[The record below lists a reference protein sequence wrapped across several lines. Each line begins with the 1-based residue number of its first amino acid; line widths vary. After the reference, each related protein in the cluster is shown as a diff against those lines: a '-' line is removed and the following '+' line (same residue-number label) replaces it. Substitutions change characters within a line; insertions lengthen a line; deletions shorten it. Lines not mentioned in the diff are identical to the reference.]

1 MKKLLIAFV
10 FLVTTLVLVVVFA
23 VVETSADVYA
33 VDQVESR
40 NTRHA
45 KVLARH
51 IWQTLNSDQ
60 AQRVISLDA
69 EQLSSLLALFSHS
82 VPGAHFRLND
92 IGNGWIITG
101 SIKLPEIFRQLY
113 INTSTHLQQGMSS
126 AYLGETRIGSLS
138 LNNQWLLQA
147 AVYFIN
153 LTGRTSTS
161 IDAEKLIQK
170 VQLTDGDLVIN
181 VHPEFDLQQL
191 KASVKSSSK
200 VALKQITGNQDI
212 SNQINHYLDLLNHLS
227 SLTSGLSKLPIPLTD
242 YIPSLFDAVAK
253 KSTVSS
259 AIDENRYALLAL
271 IYFSSDFP
279 MRRVIKTALA
289 PSISDVV
296 NRPRILLKQ
305 RKDLVLHLMY
315 SAAIELL
322 SDNASSFSIGEI
334 KEISDSNQ
342 GGSGFSFVDLM
353 ADKAGIYLVQQLT
366 SSASQAK
373 QIQARLSQP
382 LTEQDFFPDIS
393 GLPEKLS
400 EADFKQQFHNRQS
413 QQYLAMLKNIDTRI
427 AGLAIYR

>member
-10 FLVTTLVLVVVFA
+10 FLVTALVLVVVFA

-170 VQLTDGDLVIN
+170 VQLTDGDL
-181 VHPEFDLQQL
+181 
-191 KASVKSSSK
+191 
-200 VALKQITGNQDI
+200 
-212 SNQINHYLDLLNHLS
+212 
-227 SLTSGLSKLPIPLTD
+227 
-242 YIPSLFDAVAK
+242 
-253 KSTVSS
+253 
-259 AIDENRYALLAL
+259 
-271 IYFSSDFP
+271 
-279 MRRVIKTALA
+279 
-289 PSISDVV
+289 
-296 NRPRILLKQ
+296 
-305 RKDLVLHLMY
+305 
-315 SAAIELL
+315 
-322 SDNASSFSIGEI
+322 
-334 KEISDSNQ
+334 
-342 GGSGFSFVDLM
+342 
-353 ADKAGIYLVQQLT
+353 
-366 SSASQAK
+366 
-373 QIQARLSQP
+373 
-382 LTEQDFFPDIS
+382 
-393 GLPEKLS
+393 
-400 EADFKQQFHNRQS
+400 
-413 QQYLAMLKNIDTRI
+413 
-427 AGLAIYR
+427 